1 MLEWICPAV
10 MHRDVGTWRWRMS
23 RWRWRYVLAP
33 VFTMKSVDVAPFS
46 AKLCACNYCSLH
58 EAEAS
63 EMSEWT
69 KWISY
74 GLFHGREKEAATPP
88 SWRRSVAWFCR
99 SLLQTGLTCWCSSL
113 LRRPVFS
120 FNGTEAYR
128 IQLLFNSLLI
138 EKVRWVQYRRII
150 MRSQAWIHYF
160 KLHRESWCLSIF
172 V

>member
-1 MLEWICPAV
+1 MN
-10 MHRDVGTWRWRMS
+10 MS
-23 RWRWRYVLAP
+23 RSDAQGCRDLKVEDEQ
-33 VFTMKSVDVAPFS
+33 MKVTLRACSCLHHEVCRRCAILSWAVRLQLLQPTWGRGLRDERMDKMN
-46 AKLCACNYCSLH
+46 KLWFISWQREGGCNSPL
-58 EAEAS
+58 
-63 EMSEWT
+63 
-69 KWISY
+69 
-74 GLFHGREKEAATPP
+74 L
-88 SWRRSVAWFCR
+88 RSVAWFCR